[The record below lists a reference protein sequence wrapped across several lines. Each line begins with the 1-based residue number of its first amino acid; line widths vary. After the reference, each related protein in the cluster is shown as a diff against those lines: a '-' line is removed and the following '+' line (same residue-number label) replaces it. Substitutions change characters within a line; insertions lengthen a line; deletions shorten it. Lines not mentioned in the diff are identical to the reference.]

1 MLPATART
9 AYISCPPRNVC
20 NTSWVLHIIWKRR
33 LIATSS
39 TGFLCEIRMG
49 TEATAFSAVRKSAIS
64 SGEAKASFGLR
75 SNSNISE
82 SRMMKSQFSVR
93 SRLGTALYAVPK
105 SYISCQNQLI
115 LKNCQLWVFKSV
127 FYKARS
133 MGCVFQNWSMTSG
146 RRWNMFI
153 LKLIRFILEISIY

>member
-1 MLPATART
+1 MLPVTART
-9 AYISCPPRNVC
+9 AYISRPPRNVC

-39 TGFLCEIRMG
+39 TYVKLGWELKQPPCPLSGSLPFPV
-49 TEATAFSAVRKSAIS
+49 VRRRLLLDC
-64 SGEAKASFGLR
+64 KA

-82 SRMMKSQFSVR
+82 SRMMKSQFSVL

-115 LKNCQLWVFKSV
+115 LKIRQLWVFKSV
-127 FYKARS
+127 FFKALS
-133 MGCVFQNWSMTSG
+133 IGSVFQNGSMTSG